1 MTITNHYPIT
11 DWDDAY
17 ANANHIT
24 NGQGYIQQWQEAAQD
39 FRDYLMTQGRAE
51 LTMAYGSKVR
61 NQLDLFLPQ
70 TAPIGLIVI
79 VHGGYWL
86 RFDKSYWSHLAK
98 GGLDAGY
105 AVAMPSYTLCPEA
118 SIADI
123 VQEIG
128 AAISLAATK
137 VAGEIR
143 LTGHSAGGHLVTS
156 MICEDSPLD
165 KNLLKRIRKTV
176 SISGLHDLRPLLNTT
191 MNKELQLDQYQAAA
205 LSPVLKIPKH
215 LAPLTCWVGS
225 DERPEFLRLNKLQA
239 DIWKSFSMVTDTVEE
254 ANKHHFN
261 VIEGLTDEH
270 HPLMQS
276 LLSND

>member
-1 MTITNHYPIT
+1 
-11 DWDDAY
+11 
-17 ANANHIT
+17 
-24 NGQGYIQQWQEAAQD
+24 
-39 FRDYLMTQGRAE
+39 
-51 LTMAYGSKVR
+51 
-61 NQLDLFLPQ
+61 
-70 TAPIGLIVI
+70 
-79 VHGGYWL
+79 
-86 RFDKSYWSHLAK
+86 
-98 GGLDAGY
+98 
-105 AVAMPSYTLCPEA
+105 
-118 SIADI
+118 
-123 VQEIG
+123 
-128 AAISLAATK
+128 
-137 VAGEIR
+137 
-143 LTGHSAGGHLVTS
+143 
-156 MICEDSPLD
+156 
-165 KNLLKRIRKTV
+165 
-176 SISGLHDLRPLLNTT
+176 